1 MPNKGKRSGP
11 GRCVLCNQNYAD
23 LLEHFKK
30 SHSGHSFRPSDLSG
44 TGLLVCHC
52 GKPAKN
58 ARGLSH
64 HQLKSRCGENGGKT
78 RLLTGLELL
87 GTTRAHSDAPSAFPA
102 TLHPP
107 TPLPR
112 LQSNLA
118 CPTTFRQPPQP
129 RNSTLEARTV
139 PRMPP
144 TPPAPILH
152 PTALPT
158 GSQSA
163 DSGPIHCP
171 QPLHPLD
178 WRMKEETK

>member
-1 MPNKGKRSGP
+1 MARITPTCWNTSRNRILGTPSG
-11 GRCVLCNQNYAD
+11 LQTS
-23 LLEHFKK
+23 LERVC
-30 SHSGHSFRPSDLSG
+30 SSVTAVNRPRMRGDCPTISSSQAVVQ
-44 TGLLVCHC
+44 TG
-52 GKPAKN
+52 A
-58 ARGLSH
+58 
-64 HQLKSRCGENGGKT
+64 KT
-78 RLLTGLELL
+78 RLLTTLEPLS
-87 GTTRAHSDAPSAFPA
+87 TTRTHNDAPGAFPDTQQLP
-102 TLHPP
+102 TLLPP
-107 TPLPR
+107 
-112 LQSNLA
+112 LQHALA
-118 CPTTFRQPPQP
+118 CPRASKQSPQPP
-129 RNSTLEARTV
+129 NSTLETRTA